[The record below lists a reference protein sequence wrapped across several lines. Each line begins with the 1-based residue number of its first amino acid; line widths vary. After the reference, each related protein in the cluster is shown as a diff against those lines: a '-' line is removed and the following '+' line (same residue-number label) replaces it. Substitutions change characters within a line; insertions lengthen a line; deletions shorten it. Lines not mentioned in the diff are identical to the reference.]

1 MTLLTIGT
9 GADTAPSLA
18 ATRGS
23 TVDEW
28 AAFYGLV
35 NDYEEPARVS
45 AADVLAVRDR
55 VASVLEAP
63 LSQLEYD
70 TDGLSG
76 LVEGR
81 SFRVGISAGIISCR
95 STDLSG
101 REHTLDEAP
110 AKRSRNI
117 DMLQVDPETGEILD
131 SDGPSRAEITEWSYK
146 SRAQMT
152 RSLASLDYSDW
163 CRADGSLAMVTTTL
177 PGDWKPIAPDGRTF
191 KKLVR
196 KFEHRFRRAVGPWR
210 LLWKLEFQRR
220 GAPHFHALMR
230 IPAMVEADG
239 GYGKGYGPNEKNGWA
254 GIPETFESWLSRTWA
269 DVCGAS
275 REIDTIGRWVPVGA
289 PVPVLGFDGV
299 PLRDRNGDVVTTSAG
314 YEIDELDGEQKSE
327 YSRHLNSGIGIDFS
341 GKDFSDPR
349 RISMYFAGHSAKSQ
363 DGKEY
368 QNLVPALWRRPGS
381 GPGRFWGFAG
391 LDNATVELEVT
402 QKDFD
407 RLRRELRKLA
417 RARAWTIAVKR
428 ARGAAVRSGCEP
440 PHILKVRAPKVRK
453 SNLGG
458 RGGQNGGWVLLNDA
472 LTVVRQLSSWLEAPN
487 NGSWD
492 GLVEP
497 SAVGIEKR
505 AIATDAGTRFWWDLA
520 FTRACA

>member
-1 MTLLTIGT
+1 MTLLTIGSS
-9 GADTAPSLA
+9 ADTALSLA

-23 TVDEW
+23 SVDDW
-28 AAFYGLV
+28 AAFYGQI
-35 NDYEEPARVS
+35 NDYEEPARIS

-55 VASVLEAP
+55 VAAVLDTP
-63 LSQLEYD
+63 ISQLDYD
-70 TDGLSG
+70 SDGLSS

-81 SFRVGISAGIISCR
+81 TFRVGISPGILSCR

-101 REHTLDEAP
+101 REHTIDGVP

-117 DMLQVDPETGEILD
+117 DMLEVDPETGEILD
-131 SDGPSRAEITEWSYK
+131 AVGGPSRAEITEWSYK

-163 CRADGSLAMVTTTL
+163 CRADGSLAMVTLTL

-220 GAPHFHALMR
+220 GAPHFHGLMR
-230 IPAMVEADG
+230 VPAMVEADG

-254 GIPETFESWLSRTWA
+254 GISETFETWLARSWA

-275 REIDTIGRWVPVGA
+275 REIDTIGRWLPVKDA
-289 PVPVLGFDGV
+289 
-299 PLRDRNGDVVTTSAG
+299 AG
-314 YEIDELDGEQKSE
+314 ETVAFEIDETFKDGRDQVEDSE
-327 YSRHLNSGIGIDFS
+327 FARHWRGGTGIDFS

-368 QNLVPALWRRPGS
+368 QNRVPARWRRPGD

-417 RARAWTIAVKR
+417 RARAWTIAALR
-428 ARGAAVRSGCEP
+428 ARGAAARAACEP
-440 PHILKVRAPKVRK
+440 PHILTIRAPKVRK

-472 LTVVRQLSSWLEAPN
+472 VPVLKSYAAWLTVPVYSAAWAGFLPADNKTRKSFRASDAHARFVWDQEFSRLS
-487 NGSWD
+487 
-492 GLVEP
+492 
-497 SAVGIEKR
+497 
-505 AIATDAGTRFWWDLA
+505 
-520 FTRACA
+520 